1 MDRGI
6 INAITNTYHKFAD
19 YAVIKVIVAILY
31 SIYVF
36 AFDHTQ
42 ASGLLALLILIIVD
56 FVTAIS
62 AAYKNHTPI
71 KSAKV
76 FTTAVKILIYYTLIA
91 CGHLVEKAVPL
102 FGFMDETI
110 LAFLAVTE
118 MISVLENCGK
128 MGYAIPKK
136 LLRQLEEFR
145 DDK

>member
-6 INAITNTYHKFAD
+6 INAITNTYHKFGD
-19 YAVIKVIVAILY
+19 YALIKIIATIVY

-42 ASGLLALLILIIVD
+42 ASGLLALLILIVID
-56 FVTAIS
+56 FIS
-62 AAYKNHTPI
+62 AIANAYKNHTPI
-71 KSAKV
+71 RSAKV

-102 FGFMDETI
+102 LRITDETI

-118 MISVLENCGK
+118 LISILENFGK

-145 DDK
+145 DDS

>member
-6 INAITNTYHKFAD
+6 ISAIVNTYHKFGD
-19 YAVIKVIVAILY
+19 YVLIKIVATIIY

-36 AFDHTQ
+36 SFDHTQ
-42 ASGLLALLILIIVD
+42 ASGLLALLILIVID
-56 FVTAIS
+56 FVSAIS
-62 AAYKNHTPI
+62 NAYKNNTPI
-71 KSAKV
+71 RSAKV

-102 FGFMDETI
+102 FSVTDETI

-118 MISVLENCGK
+118 LISILENFGK

-145 DDK
+145 DNK